1 MEKRPGA
8 HNGLLSSP
16 TLMPLGEGVENYL
29 ITTISSF
36 ISFTPTIPWCQGGTW
51 HQFSFRLRAAP
62 ELYGSPELGVRG
74 PSCIGDPAGAPKKKE
89 LGLEGP
95 KLEDNGINGS

>member
-1 MEKRPGA
+1 MEERRGA
-8 HNGLLSSP
+8 QNGLIFCL

-29 ITTISSF
+29 IITISSF

-62 ELYGSPELGVRG
+62 ELYGSPELGVLFLLYWRLSG
-74 PSCIGDPAGAPKKKE
+74 GTKKKKV
-89 LGLEGP
+89 L
-95 KLEDNGINGS
+95 